1 MDFFVLY
8 FRNLLY
14 FCRMFKRA
22 SVFAFIIGL
31 LFVTSSCK
39 NYSKLLKGT
48 NNDLKYE
55 TAIDLY
61 EKGDFNKA
69 LQFFDILRAVYRGT
83 DKSEKL
89 TYYTAN
95 CYFQTKRYT
104 IASYYYKQYG
114 QMFPRGDKAEE
125 ASFLSAY
132 CNYLSSPPASLDQ
145 STTKTALTEL
155 QLFIDTY
162 PNSSRVDEANRLMD
176 NLREKLE
183 QKDYR
188 ICKLYYH
195 MEDYQAAITSFENLL
210 DDYPDTDYQ
219 EEILYYITRAYYE
232 YAKKSV
238 LNKKQERF
246 EKTVEAYNNLLY
258 LYPDSK
264 YLKDVSDIN
273 EEARGELKNQ
283 R

>member
-1 MDFFVLY
+1 
-8 FRNLLY
+8 
-14 FCRMFKRA
+14 MFKRA
-22 SVFAFIIGL
+22 SVLVFFIGL

-39 NYSKLLKGT
+39 NYTKLLKGT

-61 EKGDFNKA
+61 ETGDFNKA

-83 DKSEKL
+83 DKAELL
-89 TYYTAN
+89 TFYTAN

-104 IASYYYKQYG
+104 IASYYYKQYTD
-114 QMFPRGDKAEE
+114 MFPRGDHAEE
-125 ASFLSAY
+125 AAFLSAY
-132 CNYLSSPPASLDQ
+132 CNYLSSPRPSLDQ
-145 STTKTALTEL
+145 STTKVALTEL
-155 QLFIDTY
+155 QLFIDMY
-162 PNSSRVDEANRLMD
+162 PKSPRVKEANRLMD

-183 QKDYR
+183 EKDYG

-195 MEDYQAAITSFENLL
+195 MQDYQAAIASFENLL

-219 EEILYYITRAYYE
+219 EEILYYITKAYYE

-264 YLKDVSDIN
+264 YLKEVTDIN
-273 EEARGELKNQ
+273 EEAREELKNK